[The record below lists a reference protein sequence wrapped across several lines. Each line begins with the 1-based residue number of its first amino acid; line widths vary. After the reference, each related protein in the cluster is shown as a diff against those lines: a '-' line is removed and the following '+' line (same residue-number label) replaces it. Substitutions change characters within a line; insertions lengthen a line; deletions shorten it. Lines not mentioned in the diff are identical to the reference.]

1 MTDADLID
9 VLRDAAEALA
19 IASIRGRTDTEIA
32 ELAGIAGRCM
42 DAALALARR
51 HQEATPAPYVMT
63 ARRTNAEPSGVP
75 SRPCYVT
82 ERE

>member
-32 ELAGIAGRCM
+32 ELAHVARRCM
-42 DAALALARR
+42 DAALALARQ
-51 HQEATPAPYVMT
+51 HAESAPAP
-63 ARRTNAEPSGVP
+63 
-75 SRPCYVT
+75 
-82 ERE
+82 

>member
-1 MTDADLID
+1 MRMTDADLID

-32 ELAGIAGRCM
+32 ELAGVARRCM

-51 HQEATPAPYVMT
+51 DLTL
-63 ARRTNAEPSGVP
+63 
-75 SRPCYVT
+75 RP
-82 ERE
+82 